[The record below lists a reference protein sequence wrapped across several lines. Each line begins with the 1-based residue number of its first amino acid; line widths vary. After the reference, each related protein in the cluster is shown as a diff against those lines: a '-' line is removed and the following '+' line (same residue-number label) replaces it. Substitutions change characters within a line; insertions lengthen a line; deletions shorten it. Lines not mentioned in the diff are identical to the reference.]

1 MSNIDLFILSF
12 TLLSI
17 SLYSTYKN
25 YSNKNLKSYILGDKS
40 VNWRTIGLSVMATQ
54 ASAIT
59 FLSTPGQGYVDGMSF
74 IQNYLGLPIAL
85 IIVSSIFVP
94 IYYKSNVYTAY
105 QYLETRFDYK
115 VRLLTSLFFL
125 MQRGLQ
131 AGITIYAPSIILT
144 TILGWDLTITVILV
158 GSLIILYTV
167 IGGSRAVS
175 LTHKHQMT
183 IIFIGLIVLFT
194 FLLNFILKDISFYN
208 SLQLMGLFDKN
219 NAINLSFDFS
229 EKYTIWSGLF
239 GGFFLSLS
247 YFGTDQSQVS
257 RYINGKNIKESQM
270 GLIFNAFMKI
280 PLQFFILFIGL
291 LLFVFYS
298 LNQPPLNFNKSLLSY
313 QQSIDNSLIENY
325 EKENTLIFE
334 KKKELLNSYFN
345 NSTDEKLNKKIIE
358 LNNDLDINRKNFESE
373 VLANGYIMKKPE
385 SDFIFLRFILDYL
398 PIGLIGFLI
407 AVIFSAAMS
416 STSAEI
422 SALSAIT
429 TIDIYKRF
437 FKSDVLTKNDVIISK
452 FFSFLWGVIA
462 ILFSLF
468 FVQKENLIES
478 INIVASLL
486 YGNVLGIF
494 LVAFFNKTIKS
505 NNIFIGAILSQT
517 IVLIIYFNQGDSIGY
532 LWFNFIGTLLTC
544 SISYFLY
551 ILNENINNS
560 TT

>member
-25 YSNKNLKSYILGDKS
+25 YSNKNLKSYILGNKS
-40 VNWRTIGLSVMATQ
+40 ANWRTIGLSVMATQ

-59 FLSTPGQGYVDGMSF
+59 FLSTPGQGYVEGMSF

-85 IIVSSIFVP
+85 IVVSLIFVP

-105 QYLETRFDYK
+105 EYLETRFDYK

-167 IGGSRAVS
+167 VGGSRAVS

-313 QQSIDNSLIENY
+313 QKSIDNSLIENY

-334 KKKELLNSYFN
+334 KKKKLLNSYFN
-345 NSTDEKLNKKIIE
+345 NSKDEKLNKQIIE

-385 SDFIFLRFILDYL
+385 SDFIFLTFILDYL

-437 FKSDVLTKNDVIISK
+437 FKSGVFTKNDVIISK
-452 FFSFLWGVIA
+452 FFNFIWGVIA

-494 LVAFFNKTIKS
+494 LVAFFNKKIKS
-505 NNIFIGAILSQT
+505 NNVFIGAILSQT

-560 TT
+560 TK

>member
-25 YSNKNLKSYILGDKS
+25 YSNKNLKSYILGNKS
-40 VNWRTIGLSVMATQ
+40 ANWRTIGLSVMATQ

-59 FLSTPGQGYVDGMSF
+59 FLSTPGQGYVEGMSF

-85 IIVSSIFVP
+85 IVVSLIFVP

-105 QYLETRFDYK
+105 EYLERRFDYK

-313 QQSIDNSLIENY
+313 QKSIDNSLIENY

-345 NSTDEKLNKKIIE
+345 NSKDEKLNKQIIE

-385 SDFIFLRFILDYL
+385 SDFIFLTFILDYL

-437 FKSDVLTKNDVIISK
+437 FKSGVFSKNDVIISK
-452 FFSFLWGVIA
+452 FFNFIWGVIA

-494 LVAFFNKTIKS
+494 LVAFFNKKIKS
-505 NNIFIGAILSQT
+505 NNVFIGAILSQT

-560 TT
+560 TN

>member
-25 YSNKNLKSYILGDKS
+25 YSNKNLKSYILGNKS
-40 VNWRTIGLSVMATQ
+40 ANWRTIGLSVMATQ

-59 FLSTPGQGYVDGMSF
+59 FLSTPGQGYVEGMSF

-105 QYLETRFDYK
+105 EYLETRFDYK

-167 IGGSRAVS
+167 VGGSRAVS

-183 IIFIGLIVLFT
+183 VIFIGLIVLFT

-298 LNQPPLNFNKSLLSY
+298 LNQPPLNFNTSLLSY
-313 QQSIDNSLIENY
+313 QKSIDNSVIENY

-345 NSTDEKLNKKIIE
+345 NSKDEKLNKQIIE

-452 FFSFLWGVIA
+452 FFNFLWGVIA

-494 LVAFFNKTIKS
+494 LVAFFNKKIKS
-505 NNIFIGAILSQT
+505 NNVFIGAILSQT
-517 IVLIIYFNQGDSIGY
+517 IVLIIYFNLGDSIGY

-560 TT
+560 TK

>member
-25 YSNKNLKSYILGDKS
+25 YSNKNLKSYILGNKS
-40 VNWRTIGLSVMATQ
+40 ANWRTIGLSVMATQ

-85 IIVSSIFVP
+85 IVVSLIFVP

-105 QYLETRFDYK
+105 EYLETRFDYK

-313 QQSIDNSLIENY
+313 QKSIDNSLIENY

-345 NSTDEKLNKKIIE
+345 NSTDEKLNKQIIE

-385 SDFIFLRFILDYL
+385 SDFIFLTFILDYL

-452 FFSFLWGVIA
+452 FFNFLWGVIA

-494 LVAFFNKTIKS
+494 LVAFFNKKIKS
-505 NNIFIGAILSQT
+505 NNVFIGAILSQT

-560 TT
+560 TK

>member
-25 YSNKNLKSYILGDKS
+25 YSNKNLKSYILGNKS
-40 VNWRTIGLSVMATQ
+40 ANWRTIGLSVMATQ

-59 FLSTPGQGYVDGMSF
+59 FLSTPGQGYVEGMSF

-85 IIVSSIFVP
+85 IVVSLIFVP

-105 QYLETRFDYK
+105 EYLETRFDYK

-313 QQSIDNSLIENY
+313 QKSIDNSLIENY
-325 EKENTLIFE
+325 EIENTLIFE

-345 NSTDEKLNKKIIE
+345 NSTDEKLNKQIIE
-358 LNNDLDINRKNFESE
+358 LNNDLDMNRKNFESE
-373 VLANGYIMKKPE
+373 VVANGYIMKKPE
-385 SDFIFLRFILDYL
+385 SDFIFLTFILDYL

-452 FFSFLWGVIA
+452 FFNFLWGVIA

-494 LVAFFNKTIKS
+494 LVAFFNKKIKS
-505 NNIFIGAILSQT
+505 NNVFIGAILSQT

-560 TT
+560 TK

>member
-25 YSNKNLKSYILGDKS
+25 YSNKNLKSYILGNKS
-40 VNWRTIGLSVMATQ
+40 ANWRTIGLSVMATQ

-59 FLSTPGQGYVDGMSF
+59 FLSTPGQGYAEGMSF

-85 IIVSSIFVP
+85 IVVSLIFVP

-105 QYLETRFDYK
+105 EYLERRFDYK

-167 IGGSRAVS
+167 VGGSRAVS

-313 QQSIDNSLIENY
+313 QKSIDNSLIENY

-345 NSTDEKLNKKIIE
+345 NSKDEKLNKQIIE

-385 SDFIFLRFILDYL
+385 SDFIFLTFILDYL

-437 FKSDVLTKNDVIISK
+437 FKSGVFTKNDVIISK
-452 FFSFLWGVIA
+452 FFNFIWGVIA

-494 LVAFFNKTIKS
+494 LVAFFNKKIKS
-505 NNIFIGAILSQT
+505 NNVFIGAILSQT

-560 TT
+560 TK

>member
-105 QYLETRFDYK
+105 EYLETRFDYK

-167 IGGSRAVS
+167 IGGSKAVS

-494 LVAFFNKTIKS
+494 LVAFFNKKIKS
-505 NNIFIGAILSQT
+505 NNVFIGAILSQT

>member
-25 YSNKNLKSYILGDKS
+25 YSNKNLKSYILGNKS
-40 VNWRTIGLSVMATQ
+40 ANWKTVGLSVMATQ

-59 FLSTPGQGYVDGMSF
+59 FLSTPGQGYVEGMSF

-85 IIVSSIFVP
+85 IIVSLIFVP

-105 QYLETRFDYK
+105 EYLETRFDYK

-144 TILGWDLTITVILV
+144 TILGWDLTITVVLV

-167 IGGSRAVS
+167 VGGSRAVS

-313 QQSIDNSLIENY
+313 QKSIDNSLIENY

-345 NSTDEKLNKKIIE
+345 NSKDEKLNKQIIE

-385 SDFIFLRFILDYL
+385 SDFIFLTFILDYL

-437 FKSDVLTKNDVIISK
+437 FKSGVLTKNDVIISK
-452 FFSFLWGVIA
+452 FFNFIWGVIA

-478 INIVASLL
+478 INIIASLL

-494 LVAFFNKTIKS
+494 LVAFFNKKIKS
-505 NNIFIGAILSQT
+505 NNVFIGAILSQT

-551 ILNENINNS
+551 MFNENINNS
-560 TT
+560 TK

>member
-25 YSNKNLKSYILGDKS
+25 YSNKNLKSYILGNKS

-59 FLSTPGQGYVDGMSF
+59 FLSTPGQGYVEGMSF

-85 IIVSSIFVP
+85 IVVYLIFVP

-105 QYLETRFDYK
+105 EYLETRFDYK

-452 FFSFLWGVIA
+452 FFNFLWGVIA

-494 LVAFFNKTIKS
+494 LVAFFNKKIKS
-505 NNIFIGAILSQT
+505 NNVFIGAILSQT

>member
-25 YSNKNLKSYILGDKS
+25 YSNKNLKSYILGNKS
-40 VNWRTIGLSVMATQ
+40 ANWRTIGLSVMATQ

-59 FLSTPGQGYVDGMSF
+59 FLSTPGQGYVEGMSF

-85 IIVSSIFVP
+85 IIVSLIFVP

-105 QYLETRFDYK
+105 EYLETRFDYK

-167 IGGSRAVS
+167 VGGSRAVS

-219 NAINLSFDFS
+219 NAINLSFDLS

-313 QQSIDNSLIENY
+313 QKSIDNSLIENY

-345 NSTDEKLNKKIIE
+345 NSKDEKLNKQIIE
-358 LNNDLDINRKNFESE
+358 LNNDLDMNRKNFESE
-373 VLANGYIMKKPE
+373 VVANGYIMKKPE
-385 SDFIFLRFILDYL
+385 SDFIFLTFILDYL

-452 FFSFLWGVIA
+452 FFNFIWGVIA

-494 LVAFFNKTIKS
+494 LVAFFNKKIKS
-505 NNIFIGAILSQT
+505 NNVFIGAILSQT

-560 TT
+560 TK

>member
-25 YSNKNLKSYILGDKS
+25 YSNKNLKSYILGNKS
-40 VNWRTIGLSVMATQ
+40 ANWRTIGLSVMATQ

-85 IIVSSIFVP
+85 IVVSLIFVP

-105 QYLETRFDYK
+105 EYLETRFDYK

-313 QQSIDNSLIENY
+313 QKSIDNSLIENY
-325 EKENTLIFE
+325 EIENTLIFE

-345 NSTDEKLNKKIIE
+345 NSTDEKLNKQIIE
-358 LNNDLDINRKNFESE
+358 LNNDLDMNRKNFESE
-373 VLANGYIMKKPE
+373 VVANGYIMKKPE
-385 SDFIFLRFILDYL
+385 SDFIFLTFILDYL

-452 FFSFLWGVIA
+452 FFNFLWGVIA

-494 LVAFFNKTIKS
+494 LVAFFNKKIKS
-505 NNIFIGAILSQT
+505 NNVFIGAILSQT

-560 TT
+560 TK

>member
-25 YSNKNLKSYILGDKS
+25 YSNKNLKSYILGNKS
-40 VNWRTIGLSVMATQ
+40 ANWRTIGLSVMATQ

-59 FLSTPGQGYVDGMSF
+59 FLSTPGQGYVEGMSF

-85 IIVSSIFVP
+85 IVVSLIFVP

-105 QYLETRFDYK
+105 EYLERRFDYK

-167 IGGSRAVS
+167 VGGSRAVS

-313 QQSIDNSLIENY
+313 QKSIDNSLIENY

-345 NSTDEKLNKKIIE
+345 NSKDEKLNKQIIE

-385 SDFIFLRFILDYL
+385 SDFIFLTFILDYL

-452 FFSFLWGVIA
+452 FFNFLWGVIA

-494 LVAFFNKTIKS
+494 LVAFFNKKIKS
-505 NNIFIGAILSQT
+505 NNVFIGAILSQT

-560 TT
+560 TK

>member
-25 YSNKNLKSYILGDKS
+25 YSNKNLKSYILGNKS
-40 VNWRTIGLSVMATQ
+40 ANWRTIGLSVMATQ

-59 FLSTPGQGYVDGMSF
+59 FLSTPGQGYVEGMSF

-85 IIVSSIFVP
+85 IVVSLIFVP

-105 QYLETRFDYK
+105 EYLERRFDYK

-167 IGGSRAVS
+167 VGGSRAVS

-313 QQSIDNSLIENY
+313 QKSIDNSLIENY

-345 NSTDEKLNKKIIE
+345 NSKDEKLNKQIIE

-385 SDFIFLRFILDYL
+385 SDFIFLTFILDYL

-437 FKSDVLTKNDVIISK
+437 FKSGVFTKNDVMISK
-452 FFSFLWGVIA
+452 FFNFIWGVIA

-494 LVAFFNKTIKS
+494 LVAFFNKKIKS
-505 NNIFIGAILSQT
+505 NNVFIGAILSQT

-560 TT
+560 TK

>member
-25 YSNKNLKSYILGDKS
+25 YSNKNLKSYILGNKS
-40 VNWRTIGLSVMATQ
+40 ANWRTIGLSVMATQ

-59 FLSTPGQGYVDGMSF
+59 FLSTPGQGYVEGMSF

-85 IIVSSIFVP
+85 IVVSLIFVP

-105 QYLETRFDYK
+105 EYLERRFDYK

-167 IGGSRAVS
+167 VGGSRAVS

-219 NAINLSFDFS
+219 NAINLSFDLS

-313 QQSIDNSLIENY
+313 QKSIDNSLIENY

-345 NSTDEKLNKKIIE
+345 NSKDEKLNKQIIE

-437 FKSDVLTKNDVIISK
+437 FKSGVFTKNDVIISK
-452 FFSFLWGVIA
+452 FFNFIWGVIA

-494 LVAFFNKTIKS
+494 LVAFFNKKIKS
-505 NNIFIGAILSQT
+505 NNVFIGAILSQT

-560 TT
+560 TK

>member
-105 QYLETRFDYK
+105 EYLETRFDYK

-167 IGGSRAVS
+167 VGGSRAVS

-183 IIFIGLIVLFT
+183 VIFIGLIVLFT

-452 FFSFLWGVIA
+452 FFNFLWGVIA

-505 NNIFIGAILSQT
+505 NNILIGAILSQT

>member
-25 YSNKNLKSYILGDKS
+25 YSNKNLKSYILGNKS
-40 VNWRTIGLSVMATQ
+40 ANWKTIGLSVMATQ

-59 FLSTPGQGYVDGMSF
+59 FLSTPGQGYVEGMSF

-85 IIVSSIFVP
+85 IIVSLIFVP
-94 IYYKSNVYTAY
+94 IYYKSNIYTAY
-105 QYLETRFDYK
+105 EYLETRFDYK

-144 TILGWDLTITVILV
+144 TILGWDLTITVVLV

-167 IGGSRAVS
+167 VGGSRAVS

-313 QQSIDNSLIENY
+313 QKSIDNSLIENY

-345 NSTDEKLNKKIIE
+345 DSKDEKLNKQIIE

-385 SDFIFLRFILDYL
+385 SDFIFLTFILDYL

-429 TIDIYKRF
+429 TIDIYKRS
-437 FKSDVLTKNDVIISK
+437 FKSDVFTKNDVIISK
-452 FFSFLWGVIA
+452 FFNFIWGVIA

-478 INIVASLL
+478 INIIASLL

-494 LVAFFNKTIKS
+494 LVAFFSKKIKS
-505 NNIFIGAILSQT
+505 NNVFIGAILSQT

-551 ILNENINNS
+551 MLNENINNS
-560 TT
+560 TK

>member
-25 YSNKNLKSYILGDKS
+25 YSNKNLKSYILGNKS
-40 VNWRTIGLSVMATQ
+40 ANWRTIGLSVMATQ

-59 FLSTPGQGYVDGMSF
+59 FLSTPGQGYVEGMSF

-85 IIVSSIFVP
+85 IVVSLIFVP

-105 QYLETRFDYK
+105 EYLETRFDYK

-158 GSLIILYTV
+158 GALIILYTV
-167 IGGSRAVS
+167 VGGSRAVS

-313 QQSIDNSLIENY
+313 QKSIDNSLIENY

-345 NSTDEKLNKKIIE
+345 DSKDEKLNKQIIE

-385 SDFIFLRFILDYL
+385 SDFIFLTFILDYL

-437 FKSDVLTKNDVIISK
+437 FKSGVFTKNDVIISK
-452 FFSFLWGVIA
+452 FFNFIWGVIA

-494 LVAFFNKTIKS
+494 LVAFFNKKIKS
-505 NNIFIGAILSQT
+505 NNVFIGAILSQT

-560 TT
+560 TK

>member
-25 YSNKNLKSYILGDKS
+25 YSNKNLKSYILGNKS
-40 VNWRTIGLSVMATQ
+40 ANWRTIGLSVMATQ

-59 FLSTPGQGYVDGMSF
+59 FLSTPGQGYVEGMSF

-85 IIVSSIFVP
+85 IVVSLIFVP

-105 QYLETRFDYK
+105 EYLERRFDYK

-167 IGGSRAVS
+167 VGGSRAVS

-183 IIFIGLIVLFT
+183 VIFIGLIVLFT

-313 QQSIDNSLIENY
+313 QKSIDNSLIENY

-345 NSTDEKLNKKIIE
+345 NSKDEKLNKQIIE

-385 SDFIFLRFILDYL
+385 SDFIFLTFILDYL

-437 FKSDVLTKNDVIISK
+437 FKSGIFTKNDVIISK
-452 FFSFLWGVIA
+452 FFNFIWGVIA

-494 LVAFFNKTIKS
+494 LVAFFNKKIKS
-505 NNIFIGAILSQT
+505 NNVFIGAILSQT
-517 IVLIIYFNQGDSIGY
+517 IVLIIYFNLGDSIGY

-560 TT
+560 TK

>member
-25 YSNKNLKSYILGDKS
+25 YSNKNLKSYILGNKS
-40 VNWRTIGLSVMATQ
+40 ANWRTIGLSVMATQ

-59 FLSTPGQGYVDGMSF
+59 FLSTPGQGYVEGMSF

-85 IIVSSIFVP
+85 IVVSLIFVP

-105 QYLETRFDYK
+105 EYLETRFDYK

-167 IGGSRAVS
+167 VGGSRAVS

-313 QQSIDNSLIENY
+313 QKSIDNSLIENY

-334 KKKELLNSYFN
+334 KKKKLLNIYFN
-345 NSTDEKLNKKIIE
+345 NSKDEKLNKQIIE

-385 SDFIFLRFILDYL
+385 SDFIFLTFILDYL

-437 FKSDVLTKNDVIISK
+437 FKSGVFTKNDVIISK
-452 FFSFLWGVIA
+452 FFNFIWGVIA

-494 LVAFFNKTIKS
+494 LVAFFNKKIKS
-505 NNIFIGAILSQT
+505 NNVFIGAILSQT

-560 TT
+560 TK